1 MIFDTHRVVKKF
13 VSVGFTE
20 EQAEVFAEEQKIII
34 ENNLAT
40 KQDVA
45 EIHFKIE
52 SLRKDMETLRQE
64 IKKDMGTLRQE
75 IKKDMGTLRQETKK
89 DIELSTKKMYIVLFS
104 SIFTSIGF
112 FVTVLKVL
120 QLLKL

>member
-1 MIFDTHRVVKKF
+1 MNKTVIFDTHRVVKKF

-40 KQDVA
+40 KQDVV
-45 EIHFKIE
+45 EINFKIE
-52 SLRKDMETLRQE
+52 SL
-64 IKKDMGTLRQE
+64 
-75 IKKDMGTLRQETKK
+75 KK
-89 DIELSTKKMYIVLFS
+89 DIELSTKKVYIVLFS

-112 FVTVLKVL
+112 FVTVLTVL